1 MLKEI
6 EMATQKDN
14 LLVLLL
20 KRSVGMG
27 GSSGCCGAPAA
38 CGCASSAS
46 AATAP
51 AAEEAAPPAAPKP
64 NADTARSDTAGPS
77 GCC

>member
-46 AATAP
+46 AATVPAEATSP
-51 AAEEAAPPAAPKP
+51 AASKP
-64 NADTARSDTAGPS
+64 DADTARPSASGPS